1 MRRITVVL
9 GFLMAFGL
17 AVMTDL
23 AFSSWRDFWQTH
35 SMLTGLV
42 SSALLLGIT
51 VLIVDE
57 QLDRRKARRSRRVAL
72 TAYRELSTA
81 AFEAM
86 VAIARAAEADPYD
99 LDAYQQHVEA
109 VLHGDEASVEFMLVM
124 QEQSKVLSASV
135 AQWAPVMLQHA
146 ELAEALDDFAGMR
159 DALLEV
165 PRVFFFGGRE
175 PGWEQRA
182 AEAFESFMAAVALF
196 HARRKGGARRD
207 RSGGLDGL
215 ARALSRRGASR
226 REPVPALAVGWVT
239 VVHADGAIAVRGL
252 PRRPLR

>member
-9 GFLMAFGL
+9 GLLMAFGL
-17 AVMTDL
+17 ALITDL
-23 AFSSWRDFWQTH
+23 AFSSWREFWQTH
-35 SMLTGLV
+35 SMLTGLI

-99 LDAYQQHVEA
+99 LDAYQQQVEA
-109 VLHGDEASVEFMLVM
+109 VLKGDEASVKFMLVM

-159 DALLEV
+159 DALLEI

-182 AEAFESFMAAVALF
+182 AEAFESFMAAVAQF
-196 HARRKGGARRD
+196 HARREV
-207 RSGGLDGL
+207 
-215 ARALSRRGASR
+215 ALG
-226 REPVPALAVGWVT
+226 EIDPEALT
-239 VVHADGAIAVRGL
+239 D
-252 PRRPLR
+252 